1 MKKFSKIME
10 SVVPDSDVIK
20 SIALLWDFLIYDIGM
35 RKIIED
41 LLKPYSQEYNFNLDD
56 KYQYPLS
63 LLYKTGKFT
72 DIRLYDNGRYWS
84 TKIKLYQ
91 IRVKDVWHPVNKL
104 NTNPFDQAELL
115 VDIFRN
121 MGILEEVKNLI
132 SNKKELGIYIK
143 NFVDSNNIG
152 DLLKIYGLKLSN
164 YVSHNRE
171 NSAVGEK
178 AETEVAEYLSEKG
191 YKILYSG
198 GDGDPIDMSYGC
210 DLIVAKPGDEN
221 ETRPLTIQVKLKELS
236 AVKASKKSN
245 YSSIDLFY
253 WSDGGNVGC
262 VGGEDVGSLF

>member
-10 SVVPDSDVIK
+10 SVVPDSDVVK

-41 LLKPYSQEYNFNLDD
+41 LLKPYSQEYNFNLYD

-143 NFVDSNNIG
+143 NFVN
-152 DLLKIYGLKLSN
+152 
-164 YVSHNRE
+164 
-171 NSAVGEK
+171 
-178 AETEVAEYLSEKG
+178 
-191 YKILYSG
+191 
-198 GDGDPIDMSYGC
+198 
-210 DLIVAKPGDEN
+210 
-221 ETRPLTIQVKLKELS
+221 
-236 AVKASKKSN
+236 
-245 YSSIDLFY
+245 
-253 WSDGGNVGC
+253 
-262 VGGEDVGSLF
+262 

>member
-1 MKKFSKIME
+1 MLEF
-10 SVVPDSDVIK
+10 
-20 SIALLWDFLIYDIGM
+20 
-35 RKIIED
+35 
-41 LLKPYSQEYNFNLDD
+41 
-56 KYQYPLS
+56 
-63 LLYKTGKFT
+63 
-72 DIRLYDNGRYWS
+72 
-84 TKIKLYQ
+84 
-91 IRVKDVWHPVNKL
+91 
-104 NTNPFDQAELL
+104 LL
-115 VDIFRN
+115 VIPARYKSSRLPGKPLININGIPMIIRTCMQCSKAVSKKNIVVTGTRN
-121 MGILEEVKNLI
+121 EVVQKDSPVRVEVI
-132 SNKKELGIYIK
+132 SNEQ
-143 NFVDSNNIG
+143 VHTSAMVNIG